1 MGGALAPTLFA
12 QVASGFHR
20 GGSESVGP
28 EGPPTEAKALP
39 QEHRLEAYVGGASA
53 PTPFAQVASG
63 FHRDGS
69 ESVGPE
75 GPPTAAKALP

>member
-1 MGGALAPTLFA
+1 MRFA
-12 QVASGFHR
+12 ASVHR

-28 EGPPTEAKALP
+28 EGPPTGAKALP
-39 QEHRLEAYVGGASA
+39 QKRRLEACVGGASA
-53 PTPFAQVASG
+53 PTLFAQVASG

-69 ESVGPE
+69 ESIGPE